1 MIWREQKNHYDDCF
15 LYDNSVTA
23 PTKTIAASTV
33 IGISSA
39 TRSIRHSGT
48 VPIPIFH
55 QAFQESE
62 DNKIETSEDENY
74 DFEYCGESSNLKTF
88 SQSQI

>member
-1 MIWREQKNHYDDCF
+1 MTR
-15 LYDNSVTA
+15 VTGINRNNRS
-23 PTKTIAASTV
+23 KWKYRN
-33 IGISSA
+33 ISSA

-55 QAFQESE
+55 QPLQESE
-62 DNKIETSEDENY
+62 DNQIVTSQDEDY